1 MAKKKVRTPVDF
13 SELGGYRY
21 LHFGSEWIQGGMQIN
36 RPYRLALEYQ
46 QSMMALALF
55 EPHPKEI
62 LQLGLGAAGFAKFTW
77 KYLPEAKTTV
87 VEISEDVYMACRM
100 WFKLP
105 EEDDHL
111 KIVFEDCKK
120 YLFEGNF
127 EPVDWL
133 LVDIYDAEAWGPVYD
148 DVPFYRLCRKA
159 LREGGVASFNLFG
172 GEDFEK
178 SYKAI
183 SEAFYGQVLI
193 MPEVQEGNRIVIA
206 SKGEKKDYSI
216 EQLKERAAEI
226 QARLKVPAKKW
237 VKMLQKENSLS
248 NEFKF

>member
-1 MAKKKVRTPVDF
+1 M
-13 SELGGYRY
+13 
-21 LHFGSEWIQGGMQIN
+21 
-36 RPYRLALEYQ
+36 
-46 QSMMALALF
+46 LF
-55 EPHPKEI
+55 R
-62 LQLGLGAAGFAKFTW
+62 
-77 KYLPEAKTTV
+77 
-87 VEISEDVYMACRM
+87 S
-100 WFKLP
+100 
-105 EEDDHL
+105 
-111 KIVFEDCKK
+111 
-120 YLFEGNF
+120 
-127 EPVDWL
+127 
-133 LVDIYDAEAWGPVYD
+133 WGPVYD

-237 VKMLQKENSLS
+237 IKMLQKENSLS